1 MTHSLRALFLAPFT
15 LTTACGPSASEPLAA
30 EDQALVPLV
39 AFGPRQLK
47 THPSEGSRPALVGD
61 VSGDGCADVVYAG
74 PQTVSTY
81 LSDCVGG
88 FGAQRL
94 APIPGQGNRTPR
106 LNDVNGDGREDLLY
120 LGGSDARVFLREVDG
135 SWTALPSVS
144 HPEEGSRLPLT
155 FDQNHDGQADLLYL
169 GLHGE
174 ASWYL
179 GRGNGTFL
187 ARQQRS
193 FVDATESLTFAVQGD
208 LRENYPRP
216 RVQESGAYGFFL
228 ADSYAPYQFEIMSG
242 RFDGS
247 AAEAALVTSV
257 DIDVLLPG
265 GDTRFF
271 PHPDE
276 GTRVALVADL
286 NADQRDD
293 VLYLGP
299 SDAAIYL
306 SDATMGIRP
315 RLGFLHADE
324 AGAIPRLADINRDG
338 RPDLLYLSPTSIA
351 VYRFMGR

>member
-1 MTHSLRALFLAPFT
+1 MSNSARTLFLIPLT
-15 LTTACGPSASEPLAA
+15 LMIACGPSGSEPLAA

-47 THPSEGSRPALVGD
+47 THPSEGSRAALVGD

-81 LSDCVGG
+81 LGDCVGG

-94 APIPGQGNRTPR
+94 ASIPGQGNRSPR

-120 LGGSDARVFLREVDG
+120 LGGTDARVFLRGADG
-135 SWTALPSVS
+135 SWTALPSFS

-169 GLHGE
+169 GLRGE
-174 ASWYL
+174 VSWYL
-179 GRGNGTFL
+179 GRGNGAFL

-193 FVDATESLTFAVQGD
+193 FTDATESLNFVVQGG

-216 RVQESGAYGFFL
+216 RVQDSGAYGFFL
-228 ADSYAPYQFEIMSG
+228 ADAYAPYQFDIMSG
-242 RFDGS
+242 RFEGGG
-247 AAEAALVTSV
+247 AEAALVTSV
-257 DIDVLLPG
+257 DIDLLLPS
-265 GDTRFF
+265 GDVRAFT
-271 PHPDE
+271 HPDE
-276 GTRVALVADL
+276 GARVALVADL
-286 NADQRDD
+286 NADHRDD

-299 SDAAIYL
+299 SDAGVYL
-306 SDATMGIRP
+306 SDATIGIRP
-315 RLGFLHADE
+315 RLPFLHADE
-324 AGAIPRLADINRDG
+324 TGAIPRLADTDRDG